1 MKRYDT
7 YKDSGVQWIGEI
19 PSHWKEYRMKYLLS
33 RSSAGVWGDDEKED
47 ENDIVCFRI
56 ADFDYAHGVL
66 KFDNITYRNI
76 QKNQLVGRMLSHGDL
91 LIEKSGGG
99 EATPVGRVVRY
110 NYDGKATCS
119 NFIHSISI
127 KEVFSSNFLYYFFY
141 SLYANKVNLLY
152 FNQTT
157 GIQNLKVGDYLSQ
170 SIFLPSKSEQLAIA
184 EWLDVKCGE
193 IDKLIATQQRR
204 IDLLQELRQS
214 IITRAVT
221 QGINPDAPLR
231 DSGIDWI
238 GQIPTHWEIRRIKS
252 ICKSEKYSIKT
263 GPFGSQ
269 LKGQDLMRDGDVR
282 VYNQR
287 NVIDNDFDDI
297 HFFVTKEKATELD
310 SFYTQPQDLLITSRG
325 TIGKCSILPAD
336 VPMGLLHPCL
346 IALRINQAICDLDW
360 AHIFISSSSCFSTN
374 IFLNSNATTIE
385 VIYTDTLKNVSM
397 PLPPLSEQREIVA
410 HIERETAKVDHALQQ
425 ADRQIELLQ
434 ELRQSVITEVVTGKR
449 KVC

>member
-56 ADFDYAHGVL
+56 ADFDYAHGIL

-110 NYDGKATCS
+110 NYDGEATCS

-127 KEVFSSNFLYYFFY
+127 KEIFSSNFLYYFFY

-170 SIFLPSKSEQLAIA
+170 SIFLPSKSEQRAIA
-184 EWLDVKCGE
+184 EWLDVKCRE
-193 IDKLIATQQRR
+193 IDKLIATQKRR
-204 IDLLQELRQS
+204 IELLQELCQS

-221 QGINPDAPLR
+221 RGINPDAPLC
-231 DSGIDWI
+231 DTGIDWI
-238 GQIPTHWEIRRIKS
+238 GQIPSNWTLKRLKFISSNYKA
-252 ICKSEKYSIKT
+252 
-263 GPFGSQ
+263 GPFGS
-269 LKGQDLMRDGDVR
+269 
-282 VYNQR
+282 
-287 NVIDNDFDDI
+287 
-297 HFFVTKEKATELD
+297 
-310 SFYTQPQDLLITSRG
+310 SLITSQLLPDG
-325 TIGKCSILPAD
+325 DILVYTPE
-336 VPMGLLHPCL
+336 H
-346 IALRINQAICDLDW
+346 IARKSVELDNNLYLPNERKDEMSQFLVKQGDI
-360 AHIFISSSSCFSTN
+360 IFPIVGSLGRAMQISSSMPVGIINQRLAKFTIDECLDDRFFMWVFAESDLYNYYIKQYQRGSVIVNLTKDIVGN
-374 IFLNSNATTIE
+374 ILVPIPP
-385 VIYTDTLKNVSM
+385 KN
-397 PLPPLSEQREIVA
+397 EQREIVA
-410 HIERETAKVDHALQQ
+410 YLERETGKVDHALQQ
-425 ADRQIELLQ
+425 AERQIELLQ